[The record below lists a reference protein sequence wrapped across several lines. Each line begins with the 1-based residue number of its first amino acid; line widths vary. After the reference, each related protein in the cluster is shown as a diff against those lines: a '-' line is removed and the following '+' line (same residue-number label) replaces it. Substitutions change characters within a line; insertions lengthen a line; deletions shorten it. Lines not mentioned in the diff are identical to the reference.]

1 MTEKELIRSNKRNS
15 DERQYTIEGLVI
27 KQQSGFFTV
36 QTDLGPVDNIKLRGI
51 LLKEQLTTDPVAI
64 GDIVMVAFTPEGAA
78 FIDSVKP
85 RARAFVRQKPPAER
99 NNRIF
104 DREQVIIANPDQV
117 VFVFACADPQPKP
130 RALDRF
136 LVLAERAGVPAA
148 ICANKIDLV
157 GIKRAKELFHLYEG
171 IGYPVYYTSAK
182 QGTGVGVLYEQLLGK
197 ISAFTGPSGV
207 GKSSLLNAIQPGL
220 GLSVKTVS
228 EATTK
233 GRHTTVSSQMF
244 PLDGGGYVAD
254 TPGIRAIG
262 LYNIE
267 PSEVDGYFP
276 ELSPLINDCRFSDCA
291 HVNEPGC
298 AVQAAIEAGE
308 ISAERYKSYLLLR
321 EEVDE
326 IYYRC

>member
-1 MTEKELIRSNKRNS
+1 MTESLPTEQ
-15 DERQYTIEGLVI
+15 QYTIEGLVI

-36 QTDLGPVDNIKLRGI
+36 QTDLGPVENIKLRGI

-64 GDIVMVAFTPEGAA
+64 GDIVTVAFTQDGSA

-85 RARAFVRQKPPAER
+85 RTRAFVRQKPPAER
-99 NNRIF
+99 SNKAF

-117 VFVFACADPQPKP
+117 VFVFACADPVPKP

-136 LVLAERAGVPAA
+136 LVLAERAGVPAV

-157 GIKRAKELFHLYEG
+157 GIERAIEMFSPYEG
-171 IGYPVYYTSAK
+171 IGYPVFYTSAK
-182 QGTGVGVLYEQLLGK
+182 QGAGVGAMHELLIGK
-197 ISAFTGPSGV
+197 TSAFTGPSGV
-207 GKSSLLNAIQPGL
+207 GKSSLMNAIQPGL
-220 GLSVKTVS
+220 GLAVKTVS

-244 PLDGGGYVAD
+244 PLDGGGYIAD

-276 ELSPLINDCRFSDCA
+276 EIAPLINDCRFSDCA
-291 HVNEPGC
+291 HINEPGC
-298 AVQAAIEAGE
+298 AVRAAAETGA
-308 ISAERYKSYLLLR
+308 ISSERYESYLLLR